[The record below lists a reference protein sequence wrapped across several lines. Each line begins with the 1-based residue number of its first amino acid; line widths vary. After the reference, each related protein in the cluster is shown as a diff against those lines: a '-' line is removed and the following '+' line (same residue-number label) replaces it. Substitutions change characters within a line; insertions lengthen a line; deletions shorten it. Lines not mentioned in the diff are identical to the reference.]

1 MVWLLC
7 LPAGQ
12 ASYLA
17 SSYRSTLFLRT
28 WREAG
33 LGASALERGDTAA
46 ARALMAT
53 NSLTTGS
60 VRAGSQPCGAF
71 DLFVA
76 GESEAALSR

>member
-1 MVWLLC
+1 MS
-7 LPAGQ
+7 Q
-12 ASYLA
+12 ALSLA

-53 NSLTTGS
+53 NSLTTGLS
-60 VRAGSQPCGAF
+60 AREASHVAVF
-71 DLFVA
+71 DLLVA